1 MREQRKEMREMLR
14 HAHGTLRSLRRSIAA
29 LEADHALHDLGAL
42 LSVAEQE
49 ALIRL
54 RQAGG

>member
-1 MREQRKEMREMLR
+1 MREKRNGIRETLR
-14 HAHGTLRSLRRSIAA
+14 HAHGTLKMLRRCIAEQ
-29 LEADHALHDLGAL
+29 EADHALHDLGAL

-49 ALIRL
+49 ALSRL